1 MSRIAKTRT
10 NKWEKSL
17 RQVLYLLKEQDRHIS
32 VRQITSDIQISPDM
46 YYNSN
51 TQNWIFVKKILA
63 MSNEI
68 IEERMVQKK
77 REKYKKKRQEERA
90 INKVFDD
97 FFKKIREKNE
107 KQNI

>member
-1 MSRIAKTRT
+1 MRRIAKTRT

-17 RQVLYLLKEQDRHIS
+17 RQVLCLLKEQDKHIS

-68 IEERMVQKK
+68 IEERRKQKK
-77 REKYKKKRQEERA
+77 RKIIKKKRQEERA
-90 INKVFDD
+90 VNKIFDD
-97 FFKKIREKNE
+97 FFKKMREQK
-107 KQNI
+107 